1 MDLSKGT
8 EYKVIQFAYSSALN
22 PALFFQM
29 LRGGLPKSNGIF
41 FLLFSISMPIS
52 FQDDLDKTKGI
63 ELFKVSSLKNLLLH
77 NLNICSA
84 TFSKNKCMIS
94 TGKDLGNSIESNSKR
109 ILFPF
114 IPIKKINN
122 LIIN

>member
-1 MDLSKGT
+1 
-8 EYKVIQFAYSSALN
+8 
-22 PALFFQM
+22 M
-29 LRGGLPKSNGIF
+29 LRGGLLKSNGIL
-41 FLLFSISMPIS
+41 FLLFFISMSIS

-63 ELFKVSSLKNLLLH
+63 ELFKVSSLKNRSLH
-77 NLNICSA
+77 NLNICDII
-84 TFSKNKCMIS
+84 FSKNKCMIS
-94 TGKDLGNSIESNSKR
+94 TGKVLGNSLESNSKR